1 MKTINSFIFF
11 FCGCTL
17 LFSLQGCSPPF
28 YAFGNNV
35 VDPIVFN
42 KPLYADSIKQTTYIG
57 GKYNFTP
64 DSANSHKN
72 EKNYFGQLYLAQ
84 THIARNY
91 NYSYGVFGYIG
102 SYKVAELENYNGNK
116 SYYGG
121 GLSCEFNYNIPIEDC
136 DIHPFGI
143 KGTLLYEN
151 GDFSRF
157 RQMAAQQNLI
167 TGVSASQFAY
177 NISFTQG
184 IDFIMMKGRLGINV
198 SEGSTRFVNDY
209 PEILTISMDVHYTY
223 KQFTF
228 FIQQI
233 SADYLMDNGISLG
246 MNYRLNY
253 K

>member
-1 MKTINSFIFF
+1 MKTINCLFF
-11 FCGCTL
+11 LVCGCTL
-17 LFSLQGCSPPF
+17 LFSVQSCSPF
-28 YAFGNNV
+28 YAFGNNA

-42 KPLYADSIKQTTYIG
+42 KPLYSDSTKLTTIIG

-64 DSANSHKN
+64 DSSYSHKG
-72 EKNYFGQLYLAQ
+72 EKNYFGQLYWAQ
-84 THIARNY
+84 THTAKYY
-91 NYSYGVFGYIG
+91 NYSYGVFGYMG
-102 SYKVAELENYNGNK
+102 SYKVAVMDNYNGNK

-121 GLSCEFNYNIPIEDC
+121 GLSCECNYNFPIDNC
-136 DIHPFGI
+136 DVRPLGI

-184 IDFIMMKGRLGINV
+184 VDFKMLKGRLGIYA

-228 FIQQI
+228 FIQQT